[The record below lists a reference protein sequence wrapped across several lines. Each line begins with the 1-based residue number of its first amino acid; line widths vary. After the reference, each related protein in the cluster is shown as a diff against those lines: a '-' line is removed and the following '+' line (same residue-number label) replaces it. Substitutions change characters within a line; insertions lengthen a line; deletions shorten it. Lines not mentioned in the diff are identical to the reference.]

1 MEYAPEGDAQ
11 KLKREAVEFIFR
23 QCAER
28 GMTLLVFVNNSGIV
42 QIQTGQVHH
51 VDRADGWL
59 TVSDFAEEKF
69 NFFLDDAK
77 LAELWFVRRP
87 GSNGIVHSI
96 EAYDDRRNLVLQLFG
111 RPADAEAESE
121 AWRALIAEVRQTY
134 GL

>member
-1 MEYAPEGDAQ
+1 MFASHLGGTDV
-11 KLKREAVEFIFR
+11 EA
-23 QCAER
+23 
-28 GMTLLVFVNNSGIV
+28 
-42 QIQTGQVHH
+42 
-51 VDRADGWL
+51 ADGSL
-59 TVSDFAEEKF
+59 LRFQVVQPPAVPGGTVSITI
-69 NFFLDDAK
+69 
-77 LAELWFVRRP
+77 RRP